1 MIDIP
6 WVNIGIAFTLLIIP
20 VSILVYYKTGL
31 LKTMGWSFLRMTL
44 QLSLVGFYLEYIFD
58 LDSHFI
64 NILWVAIMVVAA
76 SFTIVKRSD
85 LNIKRYYFPVMAG
98 ILTNVLI
105 NGVVFAYLV
114 FEEQS
119 FFAARYII
127 PIMGMVIGN
136 TLNSSIVAIRSYFTS
151 MKKEKQKYRYYL
163 MLGASEAEA
172 LFKFSSD
179 AMKNSFSP
187 VLASVASMG
196 LIWLPGMMTG
206 QILGGSNPLTAI
218 KYQFLI
224 MIAIFTGSVLTV
236 AVSIKIAQ
244 SSGSR
249 DV

>member
-6 WVNIGIAFTLLIIP
+6 WINIGIASSLLILP
-20 VSILVYYKTGL
+20 ILVLSYYKTGL
-31 LKTMGWSFLRMTL
+31 LRTMAWSFFRMSL
-44 QLSLVGFYLEYIFD
+44 QLSLVGFYLEYIFE
-58 LDSHFI
+58 LDSTII
-64 NILWVAIMVVAA
+64 NIAWVALMIVAA

-85 LNIKRYYFPVMAG
+85 LSAKKFYFPVLSG
-98 ILTNVLI
+98 ILTNVVI
-105 NGVVFAYLV
+105 NGIVFAFLV
-114 FEEQS
+114 FEGKD

-136 TLNSSIVAIRSYFTS
+136 TLNSSIVAIRSYFSS

-244 SSGSR
+244 KSS
-249 DV
+249 DDIN

>member
-6 WVNIGIAFTLLIIP
+6 WANIGIASSLLIIP
-20 VSILVYYKTGL
+20 VFVLGYYRTGL
-31 LKTMGWSFLRMTL
+31 LKTMAWSFFRMSL

-58 LDSHFI
+58 LDSPFV
-64 NILWVAIMVVAA
+64 NIAWVALMVIAA
-76 SFTIVKRSD
+76 SFTIVKRSE
-85 LNIKRYYFPVMAG
+85 LSAKKFYLPVMAG

-105 NGVVFAYLV
+105 NGLVFAYLV
-114 FEEQS
+114 FSEKD

-163 MLGASEAEA
+163 MLGATEAEA

-206 QILGGSNPLTAI
+206 QILGGSNPITAI

-244 SSGSR
+244 KSESGNI
-249 DV
+249 